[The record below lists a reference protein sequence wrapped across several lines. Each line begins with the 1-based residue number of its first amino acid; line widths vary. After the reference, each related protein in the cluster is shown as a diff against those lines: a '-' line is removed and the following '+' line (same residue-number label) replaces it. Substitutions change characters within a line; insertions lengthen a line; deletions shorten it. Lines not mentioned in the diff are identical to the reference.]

1 MKMLSILIN
10 LNYISLTIQSAYI
23 NLYLTGEKNMALLSE
38 NEINEGLSSLEG
50 WGQEGN
56 QIVKQFKFKN
66 FVESMGFVTQVAILA
81 ERVDH
86 HPDILIEYS
95 KVTITLSTHSEGG
108 LTEKDFNL
116 ANEIQE
122 AS

>member
-1 MKMLSILIN
+1 
-10 LNYISLTIQSAYI
+10 
-23 NLYLTGEKNMALLSE
+23 
-38 NEINEGLSSLEG
+38 
-50 WGQEGN
+50 
-56 QIVKQFKFKN
+56 
-66 FVESMGFVTQVAILA
+66 MGFVTKVGILA

-108 LTEKDFNL
+108 LTEKDFSL
-116 ANEIQE
+116 AGEIEE

>member
-1 MKMLSILIN
+1 
-10 LNYISLTIQSAYI
+10 
-23 NLYLTGEKNMALLSE
+23 MALLSE
-38 NEINEGLSSLEG
+38 NEIKEGLSSLEG
-50 WGQEGN
+50 WGHEGN

-66 FVESMGFVTQVAILA
+66 FVESMGFVTKVAILA

-116 ANEIQE
+116 ATEIQE

>member
-1 MKMLSILIN
+1 
-10 LNYISLTIQSAYI
+10 
-23 NLYLTGEKNMALLSE
+23 MAPLSE
-38 NEINEGLSSLEG
+38 NEINDALFGLEG
-50 WGQEGN
+50 WRQEGN

-66 FVESMGFVTQVAILA
+66 FVESMGFVTKVAILA

-95 KVTITLSTHSEGG
+95 KVTITLFTHSEGG

-116 ANEIQE
+116 ANEIQK

>member
-1 MKMLSILIN
+1 M
-10 LNYISLTIQSAYI
+10 
-23 NLYLTGEKNMALLSE
+23 GLLAE
-38 NEINEGLSSLEG
+38 NEIAEGLLKLEG
-50 WGQEGN
+50 WSQEGN
-56 QIVKQFKFKN
+56 QIVKQFKFSN
-66 FVESMGFVTQVAILA
+66 FVHSMGFVTKVGILA

-108 LTEKDFNL
+108 LTEKDFSL
-116 ANEIQE
+116 AGEIEE

>member
-1 MKMLSILIN
+1 
-10 LNYISLTIQSAYI
+10 
-23 NLYLTGEKNMALLSE
+23 MALFSE
-38 NEINEGLSSLEG
+38 NEISERLLSLEG
-50 WGQEGN
+50 WGQDGN

-66 FVESMGFVTQVAILA
+66 FVESIGFVSKVAILA

-116 ANEIQE
+116 ATEIQE
-122 AS
+122 VS

>member
-1 MKMLSILIN
+1 
-10 LNYISLTIQSAYI
+10 
-23 NLYLTGEKNMALLSE
+23 MALLSDNIITE
-38 NEINEGLSSLEG
+38 KLSSLEG

-56 QIVKQFKFKN
+56 QIVKQFEFEN
-66 FVESMGFVTQVAILA
+66 FVESIGFVSKVAILA

-116 ANEIQE
+116 ASEIQE
-122 AS
+122 VF

>member
-1 MKMLSILIN
+1 
-10 LNYISLTIQSAYI
+10 
-23 NLYLTGEKNMALLSE
+23 MALLSE
-38 NEINEGLSSLEG
+38 NEIAEKLGTLEG

-66 FVESMGFVTQVAILA
+66 FIQSIGFVSKVALLA

-86 HPDILIEYS
+86 HPDILIQYS

-108 LTEKDFNL
+108 LTDKDFNL
-116 ANEIQE
+116 ASEIQE
-122 AS
+122 VS

>member
-1 MKMLSILIN
+1 
-10 LNYISLTIQSAYI
+10 
-23 NLYLTGEKNMALLSE
+23 MALLSDNVITE
-38 NEINEGLSSLEG
+38 NLGSLEG

-66 FVESMGFVTQVAILA
+66 FIQSIGFVSKVSMLA

-86 HPDILIEYS
+86 HPDILIEYN

-108 LTEKDFNL
+108 LTDKDFNL
-116 ANEIQE
+116 ASEIQKV
-122 AS
+122 S

>member
-1 MKMLSILIN
+1 
-10 LNYISLTIQSAYI
+10 
-23 NLYLTGEKNMALLSE
+23 MALLSD
-38 NEINEGLSSLEG
+38 NEIAQRLSGLKD
-50 WGQEGN
+50 WTQEGS
-56 QIVKQFKFKN
+56 QIVRQYKFKN
-66 FVESMGFVTQVAILA
+66 FVESMGFVTKVAMLA

-95 KVTITLSTHSEGG
+95 KVKITLSTHSEGG

-116 ANEIQE
+116 ASQIED

>member
-1 MKMLSILIN
+1 
-10 LNYISLTIQSAYI
+10 
-23 NLYLTGEKNMALLSE
+23 MALLSE

-50 WGQEGN
+50 WRQEGN
-56 QIVKQFKFKN
+56 QIFKQFKFKN
-66 FVESMGFVTQVAILA
+66 FVESMGFVTKVAILA

-95 KVTITLSTHSEGG
+95 KVTITLSTHGEGG
-108 LTEKDFNL
+108 LTQKDFNL
-116 ANEIQE
+116 ANEIQK

>member
-1 MKMLSILIN
+1 
-10 LNYISLTIQSAYI
+10 
-23 NLYLTGEKNMALLSE
+23 
-38 NEINEGLSSLEG
+38 EG

-66 FVESMGFVTQVAILA
+66 FIQSIGFVSKVAMLA

-86 HPDILIEYS
+86 HPDILIQYS

-108 LTEKDFNL
+108 LTDKDFNL
-116 ANEIQE
+116 ASEIQKV
-122 AS
+122 S

>member
-1 MKMLSILIN
+1 
-10 LNYISLTIQSAYI
+10 
-23 NLYLTGEKNMALLSE
+23 MALLSE
-38 NEINEGLSSLEG
+38 NEINEGLFGLEG

-66 FVESMGFVTQVAILA
+66 FVESMGFVTKVAILA

-116 ANEIQE
+116 ASEIQK